1 MRRLG
6 IDLSYFFTY
15 EDEIPDGVGF
25 SHFGPVHL
33 LWLGVCAGL
42 LLLFL
47 HYYKRW
53 GGRRRLLAERGIG
66 IFLVGLEV
74 YRIAVLALIGKMSL
88 YQLPLHL
95 CSMAG
100 VFVLSSRL
108 FQMGLA
114 GTGSLY
120 PVSPGT
126 VLALLFPDWVRI
138 RRFILLRY
146 RDLPSMPGL
155 CST

>member
-47 HYYKRW
+47 HSYKRW

-95 CSMAG
+95 CRQHKKPAM
-100 VFVLSSRL
+100 LHR
-108 FQMGLA
+108 
-114 GTGSLY
+114 
-120 PVSPGT
+120 
-126 VLALLFPDWVRI
+126 
-138 RRFILLRY
+138 
-146 RDLPSMPGL
+146 
-155 CST
+155 

>member
-95 CSMAG
+95 CSIC
-100 VFVLSSRL
+100 L
-108 FQMGLA
+108 
-114 GTGSLY
+114 LY
-120 PVSPGT
+120 TSPS
-126 VLALLFPDWVRI
+126 P
-138 RRFILLRY
+138 
-146 RDLPSMPGL
+146 RD
-155 CST
+155 

>member
-53 GGRRRLLAERGIG
+53 GGRRRLWRREESAFSG
-66 IFLVGLEV
+66 
-74 YRIAVLALIGKMSL
+74 
-88 YQLPLHL
+88 
-95 CSMAG
+95 
-100 VFVLSSRL
+100 
-108 FQMGLA
+108 
-114 GTGSLY
+114 GTGSVPDCGAGSDRENVAVSTAAS
-120 PVSPGT
+120 PVQHGRVLCCLHAFSNGT
-126 VLALLFPDWVRI
+126 GWDRFSIPCVCREPCLRFYSRTGCAI

>member
-100 VFVLSSRL
+100 FLCCL
-108 FQMGLA
+108 HAF
-114 GTGSLY
+114 
-120 PVSPGT
+120 
-126 VLALLFPDWVRI
+126 FKWDW
-138 RRFILLRY
+138 L
-146 RDLPSMPGL
+146 G
-155 CST
+155 